1 MTITIKQTVYE
12 PIPEGLYPATI
23 TSIEEEPNGKFG
35 PQLLVKFSLDP
46 FKDYPDGK
54 ELRAWCSAKFSA
66 KSKLYAWT
74 RAVLGNIP
82 PEYDFD
88 SDDLLKKRVMLS
100 VGQKERDGMIYDQ
113 IEDVK
118 PLRAVARPPDE
129 PGVQKT
135 LDEVNAAL
143 EEVDAVV
150 PA

>member
-1 MTITIKQTVYE
+1 
-12 PIPEGLYPATI
+12 
-23 TSIEEEPNGKFG
+23 
-35 PQLLVKFSLDP
+35 
-46 FKDYPDGK
+46 
-54 ELRAWCSAKFSA
+54 
-66 KSKLYAWT
+66 
-74 RAVLGNIP
+74 
-82 PEYDFD
+82 
-88 SDDLLKKRVMLS
+88 MLS

-118 PLRAVARPPDE
+118 PLRAVARPPVE